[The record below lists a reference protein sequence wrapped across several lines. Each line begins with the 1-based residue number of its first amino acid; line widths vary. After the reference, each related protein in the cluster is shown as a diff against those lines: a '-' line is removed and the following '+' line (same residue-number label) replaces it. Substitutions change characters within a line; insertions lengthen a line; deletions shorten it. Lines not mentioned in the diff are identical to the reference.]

1 MKCPKCGYLGFES
14 ADRCRNCDYDF
25 SLLEVEPLP
34 DLPLKRPS
42 DTVAFED
49 LRIAASAT
57 LPPVSARAGGRTPQ
71 AQRPSTDLPL
81 FDAIDNTP
89 LITRASPPRTP
100 LAVRRSTPE
109 MPRVRSDAPRLS
121 ALDAG
126 RAADEADRDGESAAL
141 EASGQDAG
149 LAQRAFA
156 VVVDASVMLS
166 IDLIV
171 IYLTMQICG
180 ITVAELSIVPKGPLL
195 AFLLLQNLGY
205 LVAFTVGGQ
214 TLGKMATGIKV
225 VTADEDAAVD
235 VGRAIKR
242 TLAWLLLAVPAGLGF
257 VSALFGRHHRGL
269 HDRFAGTRVVRA
281 SA

>member
-1 MKCPKCGYLGFES
+1 V
-14 ADRCRNCDYDF
+14 R
-25 SLLEVEPLP
+25 
-34 DLPLKRPS
+34 S
-42 DTVAFED
+42 DT
-49 LRIAASAT
+49 
-57 LPPVSARAGGRTPQ
+57 P
-71 AQRPSTDLPL
+71 RPSTLDVGLPVDRL
-81 FDAIDNTP
+81 EPDS
-89 LITRASPPRTP
+89 AS
-100 LAVRRSTPE
+100 V
-109 MPRVRSDAPRLS
+109 SD
-121 ALDAG
+121 
-126 RAADEADRDGESAAL
+126 DGA
-141 EASGQDAG
+141 GQDAG
-149 LAQRAFA
+149 LAQRALA

-180 ITVAELSIVPKGPLL
+180 ISVAEFSLVPKGPLL
-195 AFLLLQNLGY
+195 AFLMLQNLGY

-225 VTADEDAAVD
+225 VAVDEDAAVD

-242 TLAWLLLAVPAGLGF
+242 TLAWLVLAVPAGLGF